1 MCVLEHY
8 ACAYDSL
15 CVCVCVGG
23 HEFHGI
29 FVLVACSDRSE
40 LHLLASFLRKTFAQ
54 KLEKGK
60 VVAEVN
66 TRQIFSYRR
75 R

>member
-1 MCVLEHY
+1 MHVLMTH
-8 ACAYDSL
+8 

-29 FVLVACSDRSE
+29 FVLVACSDRTE
-40 LHLLASFLRKTFAQ
+40 LHLLASFSCKTFVQ

-60 VVAEVN
+60 EVAEVN
-66 TRQIFSYRR
+66 TRRIFF
-75 R
+75 